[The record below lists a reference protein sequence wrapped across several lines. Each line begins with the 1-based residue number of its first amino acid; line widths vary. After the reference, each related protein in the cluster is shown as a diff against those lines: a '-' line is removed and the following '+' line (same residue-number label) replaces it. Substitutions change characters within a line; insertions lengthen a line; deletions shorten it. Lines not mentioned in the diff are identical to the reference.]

1 MLQLGDLMYS
11 LKLYIIKIIVVV
23 AILQIGG
30 LFINI
35 RSFARLYTLAGAIIL
50 VITIFSFPDIKL
62 KNYEAGVTGKAVV
75 PVFEDA
81 LEKTFENN
89 LADKIMKSVY
99 EDLNLTCEVKIYT
112 DMEQVEIYVFYEN
125 NDISPEE
132 LSNYIKSVYCTPKD
146 RVVINNER
154 YF

>member
-1 MLQLGDLMYS
+1 MYS

-62 KNYEAGVTGKAVV
+62 KIYEADVTEKAVV

-81 LEKTFENN
+81 LEKTFEKN

-125 NDISPEE
+125 KNISPEE
-132 LSNYIKSVYCTPKD
+132 LSNYIKSVYCSPKD

>member
-1 MLQLGDLMYS
+1 
-11 LKLYIIKIIVVV
+11 
-23 AILQIGG
+23 
-30 LFINI
+30 
-35 RSFARLYTLAGAIIL
+35 
-50 VITIFSFPDIKL
+50 
-62 KNYEAGVTGKAVV
+62 
-75 PVFEDA
+75 
-81 LEKTFENN
+81 
-89 LADKIMKSVY
+89 MKSVY

-132 LSNYIKSVYCTPKD
+132 LSNYIKSVYCSPKD